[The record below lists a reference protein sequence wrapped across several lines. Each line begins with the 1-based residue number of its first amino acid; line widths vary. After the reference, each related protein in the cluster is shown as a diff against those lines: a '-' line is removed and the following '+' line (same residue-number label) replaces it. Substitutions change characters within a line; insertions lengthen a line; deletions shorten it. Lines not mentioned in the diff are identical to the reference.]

1 MGLLNSIRW
10 AILFEKQLNA
20 FPNFSSAQLLKAK
33 NLKDAHID
41 RVNQEVYNRIDG
53 KILSF
58 SKAEK
63 AEIWPKFLDFLA
75 CLAWEKDAFL
85 FKELFEIEMTLA
97 EKNDL
102 NRKEMILKG
111 IENDKIND
119 ANEEKFFSGLK
130 YLKAILIA
138 GIIIL
143 GIVYWEVSLG
153 ILGLLFFLAIFFGLL
168 SLIMPRA
175 GSVFRLFFIWHYW

>member
-63 AEIWPKFLDFLA
+63 AEIWSKFLEFLA
-75 CLAWEKDAFL
+75 CLGWEKDAFL

-111 IENDKIND
+111 IKNDKINN
-119 ANEEKFFSGLK
+119 ANADKVASGFK
-130 YLKAILIA
+130 YMKAIVIA

-143 GIVYWEVSLG
+143 GIVYWEIAVG
-153 ILGLLFFLAIFFGLL
+153 ILGLLFLLALFFGLL
-168 SLIMPRA
+168 SLVMPRA
-175 GSVFRLFFIWHYW
+175 GSLFRLFLIWRYW